1 VSNNHVHPTMQ
12 QFLWFAPPEQP
23 KQEAV
28 PAFTEEQL
36 LAGDLERLQL
46 RQKREQERID
56 EVTQQELDAL
66 RRQGL
71 L

>member
-23 KQEAV
+23 KQGEAQ
-28 PAFTEEQL
+28 FTEEQL